1 MNSFKKYIAFEGID
15 ASGKST
21 QAQMFCDFLKKTN
34 HNVFCTKEPG
44 GTGISK
50 KIRRI
55 LLEDRLNP
63 KARFFLFLADRA
75 IHIETLKSY
84 LKRGYVVSD
93 RCLFST
99 IAYQSFGEGLEL
111 KFIEESNLFAT
122 QGLLPDVT
130 FIIDIDLDTMRK
142 RLTKRDVIESK
153 GDEFFKRV
161 IEGYNYIADRFDNVF
176 KIDGRQPAEQVFE
189 DIIGIWNTI

>member
-21 QAQMFCDFLKKTN
+21 QAKLFCEFLQKTN
-34 HNVFCTKEPG
+34 RSVFCTKEPG
-44 GTGISK
+44 GTDISK
-50 KIRRI
+50 KIRAI
-55 LLEDRLNP
+55 LLEDTLNP
-63 KARFFLFLADRA
+63 KARFFLFLADRS
-75 IHIETLKSY
+75 IHIEAVKAYVKS
-84 LKRGYVVSD
+84 GYVVSD

-111 KFIEESNLFAT
+111 KFVEESNLFAA

-130 FIIDIDLDTMRK
+130 FIIDIDLDTMHK

-153 GDEFFKRV
+153 GDEFFKKV
-161 IEGYNYIADRFDNVF
+161 IEGYDYIADKFDNVF
-176 KIDGRQPAEQVFE
+176 KIDGRQPIEQVFE